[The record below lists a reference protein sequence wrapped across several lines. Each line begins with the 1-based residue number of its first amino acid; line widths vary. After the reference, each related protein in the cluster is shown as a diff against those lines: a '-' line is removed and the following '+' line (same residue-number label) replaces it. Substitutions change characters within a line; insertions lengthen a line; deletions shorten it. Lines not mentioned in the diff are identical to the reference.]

1 MIFGID
7 SRADKHG
14 KKNAFLR
21 VKSAHFNA
29 FETRI
34 SKKNTVFYQKTR
46 FERVKMCAFEC
57 IKTTFKEGFKKTRFY
72 AFKSA
77 YLTRF

>member
-1 MIFGID
+1 
-7 SRADKHG
+7 
-14 KKNAFLR
+14 

-29 FETRI
+29 FETRF
-34 SKKNTVFYQKTR
+34 SKKKYRFFVVFYQKTR

-57 IKTTFKEGFKKTRFY
+57 IKTAFKEGFKKSRFY